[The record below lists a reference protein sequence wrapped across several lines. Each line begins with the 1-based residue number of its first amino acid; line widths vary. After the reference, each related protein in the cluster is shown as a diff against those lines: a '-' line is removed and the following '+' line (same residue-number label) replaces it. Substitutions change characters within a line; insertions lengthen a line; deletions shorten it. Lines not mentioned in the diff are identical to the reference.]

1 MNSLDALTEAISA
14 MKINSEEFYK
24 SSIEV
29 VDAINYQ
36 RDLEDISHKLTEDVM
51 ISRQEN
57 INNGVSGSVRIGKV
71 FGRYAKQA
79 RLAKTDGYVNIIVSG
94 LNKST
99 LGKNLSP
106 YALKDNY
113 GRLFGNIWKYSKIHS
128 YILDSTRNC
137 ETHYAD
143 NISENYWKWRKNM
156 NCEYTDSYIDAGCPY
171 LGHIWPADYLG
182 SKMTAKSLESI
193 DSKHES
199 DTLVKVDDSRNEIF
213 MPLYLLLSK
222 KTSDFAS
229 LKLMIKEGYNIQLL
243 DSGLTELYQE
253 PGDSGAVN
261 EEVIRTAVK
270 DLSNNFS
277 HVFVLAAALLDKED
291 WLY

>member
-1 MNSLDALTEAISA
+1 
-14 MKINSEEFYK
+14 
-24 SSIEV
+24 
-29 VDAINYQ
+29 
-36 RDLEDISHKLTEDVM
+36 
-51 ISRQEN
+51 
-57 INNGVSGSVRIGKV
+57 
-71 FGRYAKQA
+71 
-79 RLAKTDGYVNIIVSG
+79 
-94 LNKST
+94 
-99 LGKNLSP
+99 
-106 YALKDNY
+106 
-113 GRLFGNIWKYSKIHS
+113 
-128 YILDSTRNC
+128 
-137 ETHYAD
+137 
-143 NISENYWKWRKNM
+143 
-156 NCEYTDSYIDAGCPY
+156 
-171 LGHIWPADYLG
+171 
-182 SKMTAKSLESI
+182 
-193 DSKHES
+193 
-199 DTLVKVDDSRNEIF
+199 